1 MVRRW
6 GALFKLLDND
16 ESGEAQTHGLN
27 KVLFA
32 GALCVGLLFP
42 PPLVHAHGSL
52 ACCLLLV
59 LVLSSPLV
67 CWYMLSARALTPVEL
82 VRCGSL
88 SSSLLCAKCELIY
101 FAAYQAHA

>member
-32 GALCVGLLFP
+32 GALCVGLLLP

-67 CWYMLSARALTPVEL
+67 CWYMLSTRAVNPVEFVAGPCPL
-82 VRCGSL
+82 
-88 SSSLLCAKCELIY
+88 SLLCAKCELIY